1 MPGSRACRCAHV
13 TGDSVYGDAPC
24 LRASIQAHGCR
35 YVLAGVLLAE
45 PTPLELPQEQTGGRP
60 RRAVRL
66 APHAPKARAVAEVI
80 AHLPHE
86 QWKRLSVGT
95 GTKGPRI
102 YDWTRLHL
110 IESRDG
116 FLGPEVWLL
125 ARRCVKD
132 PKELTYYFAL
142 APKTV
147 SLQQLATVAGTRF
160 TVEQVI
166 KEAKSEVGFDRYE
179 VRYWHSWY
187 RHITL
192 SMQDLRL
199 AHQPADNGGR
209 TNGSGGSLRARSTAP
224 AARGVPL
231 T

>member
-1 MPGSRACRCAHV
+1 MVIRLRCGRRLKPTA
-13 TGDSVYGDAPC
+13 
-24 LRASIQAHGCR
+24 
-35 YVLAGVLLAE
+35 AGMCWLN
-45 PTPLELPQEQTGGRP
+45 PPPLEQPQEQTGGRP

-66 APHAPKARAVAEVI
+66 APHAPKARTVAEVI
-80 AHLPHE
+80 ARLPRE

-102 YDWTRLHL
+102 YDWARVRV

-116 FLGPEVWLL
+116 FPGPEVWLL
-125 ARRCVKD
+125 ARRSVSD
-132 PKELTYYFAL
+132 PKELAYYFAL

-147 SLQQLATVAGTRF
+147 SLQQLATVAGTRY

-179 VRYWHSWY
+179 VRFWHSWY

-192 SMQDLRL
+192 SML
-199 AHQPADNGGR
+199 AQVWLADQRHAEGEKNGPGGPECAR
-209 TNGSGGSLRARSTAP
+209 SAATAGSG
-224 AARGVPL
+224 AAL
-231 T
+231 A